1 MFNSPIKTLSLALFC
16 SAVISGC
23 GSKGGSK
30 SPSIELDSNKKVTT
44 EENRYARRGRVID
57 GYVQGATVW
66 LDLNNNKTKDADEPF
81 VVSTDKGSY
90 ILELT
95 EQQAKC
101 ASYVPTYV
109 DVPVGAIDEDLG
121 EVTKPYQMVLPPTLE
136 SLNDEALQ
144 HITPL
149 TTVLWQ
155 SLVETPEFKDATCEQ
170 LIQSNEQREALLIVL
185 EETTKQVIE
194 HYNISEEQLFSD
206 YIENGDEALQKLAE
220 DIVKGLQ
227 ASVEK
232 YIELAKKYLN
242 AREIRV
248 LHYKGTPP
256 NQPESDERVWYR
268 RIYIY
273 SNEGDTL
280 VDETARVD
288 DSLKNV
294 LFIHY
299 DRKIKSIQL
308 SGGHSYTQTVDVVIN
323 DPEDIGACVH
333 QEKLTLNINDIQY
346 EIDNW
351 KLVQRE
357 SKDQTCDFDV
367 DFSGAPNRD
376 FSVSYNKNGVHYLA
390 VFSQDTQSNTKEGLT
405 DWYNMKDKLSLL
417 ELAVIAYYLDQSG
430 FELNEDVTIPVS
442 SWYKRVT
449 DDSGENRVITSRF
462 HDGRWTKQSY
472 KSDGTYV
479 LECSTDGENWTT
491 ECN

>member
-248 LHYKGTPP
+248 LHYKGAPP

-268 RIYIY
+268 KIYIY

-367 DFSGAPNRD
+367 DFNDAPNRGL
-376 FSVSYNKNGVHYLA
+376 SVSYNKNGVHYLA
-390 VFSQDTQSNTKEGLT
+390 EVGQDKDSNTKEGLT
-405 DWYNMKDKLSLL
+405 DWYNMK
-417 ELAVIAYYLDQSG
+417 EQI
-430 FELNEDVTIPVS
+430 
-442 SWYKRVT
+442 
-449 DDSGENRVITSRF
+449 
-462 HDGRWTKQSY
+462 
-472 KSDGTYV
+472 
-479 LECSTDGENWTT
+479 
-491 ECN
+491 

>member
-1 MFNSPIKTLSLALFC
+1 MFNSPIKTLSLAILC
-16 SAVISGC
+16 SAAISGC

-30 SPSIELDSNKKVTT
+30 SPSIELDNNKKVTT

-66 LDLNNNKTKDADEPF
+66 LDLNNNKIKDADEPS
-81 VVSTDKGSY
+81 VISTDKGSY

-170 LIQSNEQREALLIVL
+170 LVQSNEQREVLLIVL
-185 EETTKQVIE
+185 EETTKQVID

-206 YIENGDEALQKLAE
+206 YIENGDEALKKLAE

-232 YIELAKKYLN
+232 YIELAKKHLD
-242 AREIRV
+242 AAEIRV
-248 LHYKGTPP
+248 LHYQGTPP

-268 RIYIY
+268 RIVIY
-273 SNEGDTL
+273 SKEGDTL
-280 VDETARVD
+280 IDENARVD

-308 SGGHSYTQTVDVVIN
+308 SGGHSYAQTVDVVIN

-333 QEKLTLNINDIQY
+333 HEKLTLNINNIKY

-367 DFSGAPNRD
+367 DFSDAPNRGL
-376 FSVSYNKNGVHYLA
+376 SVTYDKNGINYL
-390 VFSQDTQSNTKEGLT
+390 VEVGQDKHSNTKEGLT
-405 DWYNMKDKLSLL
+405 DWYNMKNKLSLL
-417 ELAVIAYYLDQSG
+417 ELAVIVYYLDQSG
-430 FELNEDVTIPVS
+430 YELHDDVTIPYA
-442 SWYKRVT
+442 WWHKRKT
-449 DDSGENRVITSRF
+449 DDTGENRVITSRY